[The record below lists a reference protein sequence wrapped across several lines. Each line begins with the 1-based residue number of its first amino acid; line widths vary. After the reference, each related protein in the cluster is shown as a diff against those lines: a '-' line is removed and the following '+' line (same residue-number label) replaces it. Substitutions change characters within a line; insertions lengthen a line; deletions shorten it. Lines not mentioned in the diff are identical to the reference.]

1 MTIKTVIYDYQIEAE
16 SYINKPIIKDNI
28 PIGIITKSK
37 KSDLGIEIEGQIW
50 DKYISSFVEFTDDE
64 DKRVC
69 NSMSINYK

>member
-1 MTIKTVIYDYQIEAE
+1 MTIKTVIYDYKIEAE

-28 PIGIITKSK
+28 PIGTISKATKF
-37 KSDLGIEIEGQIW
+37 DLGIEIEGQIW

-69 NSMSINYK
+69 NSVSISL